1 MSTKYVYAFSEGN
14 ATMKNLL
21 GGKGANLSEMTKI
34 GLNVPQGF
42 IVTTESCNQYQV
54 NKQYPDGLWAQLK
67 DAMADIEKLTGKG
80 FGDAE
85 NPLLMSVRSGARVSM
100 PGMMDTVLNLGLNKD
115 TLEGLAAKSGDR
127 RFALDCYRR
136 LIQMYGDV
144 VLGVEMEH
152 FNEIL
157 EAKKQQKNVK
167 LDTELD
173 QAAMDELVNEFLG
186 LVKEKTG
193 NDFPSDP
200 DAQLDMAIKA
210 VFNSWDNKRARTYR
224 RLNGIPHDIGTAV
237 NVQIMVFG
245 NIGQASGTGV
255 AFTRNPATGEKEYYG
270 EYLMNAQGEDVVAGI
285 RTPKPVTEMAQEM
298 PSQYEDLK
306 KAYATLENH
315 YKDIQDFEFTIE
327 EGQLYLLQ
335 TRNGKRTAQAA
346 VKAAVDMMKEGYITK
361 EEAIMRVDPG
371 QLDQLLHPMFDPNA
385 ERQIIAKGLNASP
398 GAATGKVV
406 FDSDRAV
413 EMVENGKKVI
423 LVRTETSPEDIHGMD
438 ASEGILTARGGM
450 TSHAAVVARGMG
462 KSCVAGCDDISVN
475 EKECKFHVGD
485 ICVNEGDWLSIDG
498 SSGEVILGQVPTKE
512 AEIGADFKELMSWAD
527 EIRTLHVKTNAE
539 VPKDVQVAKDFGAE
553 GIGLARTE
561 HMFFGEDRLPWVQR
575 MVLATDEAER
585 KSALEK
591 LLPMQRQDF
600 EEIFTIMDNL
610 PVIIRLLD
618 PPLHEFL
625 PKEDEDIQALSQT
638 LGVPAGTIKNTV
650 EQLQEF
656 NPMLGFRGC
665 RLGIIYP
672 EINAMQARAIFEAG
686 MNVQAKG
693 IKPVIQIE
701 VPLVG
706 KVDEYIMIKEIIDGV
721 AKEMGIQDKLAYQ
734 VGTMIE
740 VPRAALTA
748 DTIAREAD
756 FISFGTNDLTQMTSG
771 FSRDDA
777 VKFLGSYVEKNIYSK
792 NPFETIDQE
801 GVGLLMKICVDKARQ
816 VKPDIEIGICG
827 EHGGEPESVKFCHR
841 IGLDDVSCSPFR
853 VPIARLAAAHAV
865 IEENKLKNS

>member
-1 MSTKYVYAFSEGN
+1 MSTKYIYMFSEGN
-14 ATMKNLL
+14 ATMKDQL
-21 GGKGANLSEMTKI
+21 GGKGANLAEMTNI
-34 GLNVPQGF
+34 GLKVPTGF
-42 IVTTESCNQYQV
+42 TVTTESCNLYQS
-54 NKQYPDGLWAQLK
+54 NDCQYPDGLWAQLK
-67 DAMADIEKLTGKG
+67 DAMAEIEKLTGKG

-100 PGMMDTVLNLGLNKD
+100 PGMMDTILNLGLNKE
-115 TLEGLAAKSGDR
+115 TVEGLAAKSGDR

-144 VLGVEMEH
+144 VLDVSMKHFEHALEVKKAQKGVE
-152 FNEIL
+152 
-157 EAKKQQKNVK
+157 
-167 LDTELD
+167 LDTDLNE
-173 QAAMDELVNEFLG
+173 AALDELVNEFLEI
-186 LVKEKTG
+186 VKEKTG
-193 NDFPSDP
+193 NDFPTDP
-200 DAQLDMAIKA
+200 DTQLDMAIKS
-210 VFNSWDNKRARTYR
+210 VFNSWNNKRARTYR
-224 RLNGIPHDIGTAV
+224 KLNGIPHDIGTAV
-237 NVQIMVFG
+237 NVQVMVFG
-245 NIGQASGTGV
+245 NIGQTSGTGV

-270 EYLMNAQGEDVVAGI
+270 EYLVNAQGEDVVAGI
-285 RTPKPVTEMAQEM
+285 RTPKLVTEMEQEM

-306 KAYATLENH
+306 EVYGILENH

-346 VKAAVDMMKEGYITK
+346 VKAAVDMHKEGFITK
-361 EEAIMRVDPG
+361 EEAIMRVEPD
-371 QLDQLLHPMFDPNA
+371 QLDQLLHPMFDPKA
-385 ERQIIAKGLNASP
+385 EKQIIAKGLNASP

-413 EMVENGKKVI
+413 DLMRNGEKTI
-423 LVRTETSPEDIHGMD
+423 LVRNETSPEDIHGMD

-462 KSCVAGCDDISVN
+462 KSCVAGCDDISVY
-475 EKECKFHVGD
+475 EKECQFTVGD

-498 SSGEVILGQVPTKE
+498 STGEVILGKVPTKE

-539 VPKDVQVAKDFGAE
+539 VPRDVQVAKDFGAE

-575 MVLATDEAER
+575 MVLATEDAER
-585 KSALEK
+585 KSALDK
-591 LLPMQRQDF
+591 LLPMQRHDF
-600 EEIFTIMDNL
+600 EKIFEIMDNL

-625 PKEDEDIQALSQT
+625 PKENEDIQTLSQT
-638 LGVPAGTIKNTV
+638 LGISTKEIKNIA
-650 EQLQEF
+650 ESLAEF

-701 VPLVG
+701 VPLIG
-706 KVDEYIMIKEIIDGV
+706 KVEEFIMIRKIIDGV
-721 AKEMGIQDKLAYQ
+721 AQEMGIQDKLAYQ

-748 DTIAREAD
+748 DEIAREAD
-756 FISFGTNDLTQMTSG
+756 FLSFGTNDLTQMTSG

-777 VKFLGSYVEKNIYSK
+777 GKFLGMYVEKKIYAK
-792 NPFETIDQE
+792 DPFQTIDQE

-816 VKPDIEIGICG
+816 AKPGIEIGICG

-853 VPIARLAAAHAV
+853 VPVARLAAAHAV
-865 IEENKLKNS
+865 IEGKLS

>member
-1 MSTKYVYAFSEGN
+1 MSSKYVYLFSEGN
-14 ATMKNLL
+14 ATMKDLL
-21 GGKGANLSEMTKI
+21 GGKGANLAEMTRI
-34 GLNVPQGF
+34 GLKVPQGF
-42 IVTTESCNQYQV
+42 TVTTESCNLYQEY
-54 NKQYPDGLWAQLK
+54 KQYPGELWQQVK
-67 DAMADIEKLTGKG
+67 DAMLEIEKLTGKG
-80 FGDAE
+80 FGNPD

-100 PGMMDTVLNLGLNKD
+100 PGMMDTILNLGLNKE

-136 LIQMYGDV
+136 LIQMFGDV
-144 VLGVEMEH
+144 VLDVDMENFEH
-152 FNEIL
+152 AL
-157 EAKKQQKNVK
+157 EAKKQQKGVE
-167 LDTELD
+167 LDTQLD
-173 QAAMDELVNEFLG
+173 EAAMDELVNEFLAI
-186 LVKEKTG
+186 VKEKSG

-200 DAQLDMAIKA
+200 EAQLDQAIKA
-210 VFNSWDNKRARTYR
+210 VFDSWDNKRARTYR
-224 RLNGIPHDIGTAV
+224 RLNGIPDDIGTAV
-237 NVQIMVFG
+237 NVQVMVFG
-245 NIGQASGTGV
+245 NFGQTSGTGV
-255 AFTRNPATGEKEYYG
+255 AFTRNPATGDKEYYG

-298 PSQYEDLK
+298 PAQYEELK
-306 KAYATLENH
+306 TAYANLETH

-327 EGQLYLLQ
+327 EGVLYLLQ

-346 VKAAVDMMKEGYITK
+346 VKAAVDFVKEGVISR
-361 EEAIMRVDPG
+361 EEAIMRVDPN

-385 ERQIIAKGLNASP
+385 EKQIIAKGLNASP
-398 GAATGKVV
+398 GAASGKVV
-406 FDSDRAV
+406 FDSDKAV
-413 EMVENGKKVI
+413 EMVEEGNKII
-423 LVRTETSPEDIHGMD
+423 LVRTETSPEDIHGMN

-462 KSCVAGCDDISVN
+462 KSCVAGCGDINVN
-475 EKECKFHVGD
+475 EKECQFFVGD
-485 ICVNEGDWLSIDG
+485 LCVKEGEWLSIDG
-498 SSGEVILGQVPTKE
+498 STGEVILGQVPTKE

-539 VPKDVQVAKDFGAE
+539 VPRDVQVAKDFGAE

-585 KSALEK
+585 ESALEK

-600 EEIFTIMDNL
+600 EEIFEIMDNL

-625 PKEDEDIQALSQT
+625 PKEDEDIQALSQI
-638 LGVPAGTIKNTV
+638 LGIPAEEIKKTA
-650 EQLQEF
+650 ESLAEF

-686 MNVQAKG
+686 MSVQAKG
-693 IKPVIQIE
+693 IKPIIQIE
-701 VPLVG
+701 IPLVG
-706 KVDEYIMIKEIIDGV
+706 KVNEFVMIRKIIDNV
-721 AKEMGIQDKLAYQ
+721 AHEMGIEGKLAYQ

-748 DTIAREAD
+748 DEIAKEAD
-756 FISFGTNDLTQMTSG
+756 FLSFGTNDLTQMTSG

-777 VKFLGSYVEKNIYSK
+777 VKFLGSYVDKKIYSK

-801 GVGLLMKICVDKARQ
+801 GVGMLMKICVDKARE
-816 VKPDIEIGICG
+816 VKPSIEIGICG
-827 EHGGEPESVKFCHR
+827 EHGGESESVKFCHR

-865 IEENKLKNS
+865 IEERN

>member
-21 GGKGANLSEMTKI
+21 GGKGANLSEMTRI

-42 IVTTESCNQYQV
+42 IVTTESCNLYQV
-54 NKQYPDGLWAQLK
+54 NKQYPDGLWAQVK
-67 DAMADIEKLTGKG
+67 DAMIEMEKLTGKG
-80 FGDAE
+80 FGNTE

-100 PGMMDTVLNLGLNKD
+100 PGMMDTVLNLGLNRD
-115 TLEGLAAKSGDR
+115 TLEGLAKKSGDR

-144 VLGVEMEH
+144 VLDVEMEH
-152 FNEIL
+152 FNEVL
-157 EAKKQQKNVK
+157 EAKKAQKGVT

-173 QAAMDELVNEFLG
+173 EAAMDELVNEFLS
-186 LVKEKTG
+186 LVKQKTG

-224 RLNGIPHDIGTAV
+224 KLNGIPHDIGTAV
-237 NVQIMVFG
+237 NVQVMVFG
-245 NIGQASGTGV
+245 NVGQNSGTGV
-255 AFTRNPATGEKEYYG
+255 AFTRNPSTGEKEYYG

-306 KAYATLENH
+306 KVYGILENH
-315 YKDIQDFEFTIE
+315 YKDIQDLEFTIE
-327 EGQLYLLQ
+327 EGTLYLLQ

-346 VKAAVDMMKEGYITK
+346 VKAAVDMHKEGFITR
-361 EEAIMRVDPG
+361 EEAIMRVDPN
-371 QLDQLLHPMFDPNA
+371 QLDQLLHPVFDPTA
-385 ERQIIAKGLNASP
+385 EKKVIAKGLNASP

-406 FDSDRAV
+406 FDSDKAV
-413 EMVENGKKVI
+413 EMVENGDKVI
-423 LVRTETSPEDIHGMD
+423 LVRTETSPEDIHGMF

-462 KSCVAGCDDISVN
+462 KSCVAGCDAITVS
-475 EKECKFHVGD
+475 EKECQFTIGD
-485 ICVNEGDWLSIDG
+485 ITVKEGDWLSIDG
-498 SSGEVILGQVPTKE
+498 SIGEVILGQVPTKE
-512 AEIGADFKELMSWAD
+512 AAIGADFKELMSWAD
-527 EIRTLHVKTNAE
+527 EIRTLHVKANAE
-539 VPKDVQVAKDFGAE
+539 VPRDVQVAKDFGAE

-575 MVLATDEAER
+575 MVLATQEEER

-591 LLPMQRQDF
+591 LLPMQRHDF
-600 EEIFTIMDNL
+600 EEIFTIMDKL

-638 LGVPAGTIKNTV
+638 LGIPAEEIKKTA
-650 EQLQEF
+650 ESLAEF

-693 IKPVIQIE
+693 IKPIIQIE

-706 KVDEYIMIKEIIDGV
+706 KIDEFILIRDIIHGV
-721 AKEMGIQDKLAYQ
+721 AKEMGIQGKLEYQ

-748 DTIAREAD
+748 DEIAREAD

-777 VKFLGSYVEKNIYSK
+777 VKFLGAYVDKNIYSK

-865 IEENKLKNS
+865 IEEKLN

>member
-1 MSTKYVYAFSEGN
+1 MSTKYVYAFSEGD

-21 GGKGANLSEMTKI
+21 GGKGANLAEMTKI
-34 GLNVPQGF
+34 GLKVPTGF
-42 IVTTESCNQYQV
+42 TVTTESCNLYQD
-54 NKQYPDGLWAQLK
+54 NNCQYPEGLWAQLK
-67 DAMADIEKLTGKG
+67 DAMLETEKLTGKG

-100 PGMMDTVLNLGLNKD
+100 PGMMDTILNLGLNQE
-115 TLEGLAAKSGDR
+115 TVEGLAVKSGDR

-144 VLGVEMEH
+144 VLDVSMKNFEH
-152 FNEIL
+152 AL
-157 EAKKQQKNVK
+157 EAKKTQKGVE
-167 LDTELD
+167 LDTDLD
-173 QAAMDELVNEFLG
+173 EAALDELVNEFLG
-186 LVKEKTG
+186 IVKEKTG
-193 NDFPSDP
+193 NDFPADP
-200 DAQLDMAIKA
+200 DTQLDMAIKS
-210 VFNSWDNKRARTYR
+210 VFDSWNNKRARIYR
-224 RLNGIPHDIGTAV
+224 KLNNIPHDIGTAV
-237 NVQIMVFG
+237 NVQVMVFG
-245 NIGQASGTGV
+245 NIGHDSGTGV

-270 EYLMNAQGEDVVAGI
+270 EYLMDAQGEDVVAGI

-298 PSQYEDLK
+298 PSQYEELK
-306 KAYATLENH
+306 KVYGILENH

-327 EGQLYLLQ
+327 EGTLYLLQ

-361 EEAIMRVDPG
+361 EEAIMRVDPN
-371 QLDQLLHPMFDPNA
+371 QLDQLLHPVFDPSA
-385 ERQIIAKGLNASP
+385 EKQVIAKGLNASP

-406 FDSDRAV
+406 FDSDKAV
-413 EMVENGKKVI
+413 EMVENGEAVI
-423 LVRTETSPEDIHGMD
+423 LVRTETSPEDIHGMFV
-438 ASEGILTARGGM
+438 SEGILTARGGM

-462 KSCVAGCDDISVN
+462 KSCVAGCDAIHVD
-475 EKECKFHVGD
+475 EKECKFTVGD
-485 ICVNEGDWLSIDG
+485 ITVKEGDWLSIDG
-498 SSGEVILGQVPTKE
+498 SIGEVILGQVPTKE
-512 AEIGADFKELMSWAD
+512 AAIGADFKELMSWAD

-539 VPKDVQVAKDFGAE
+539 VPRDVQVAKDFGAE

-561 HMFFGEDRLPWVQR
+561 HMFFGDDRLPWIQR
-575 MVLATDEAER
+575 MVLATDETER
-585 KSALEK
+585 KAALDK
-591 LLPMQRQDF
+591 LLPMQRHDF
-600 EEIFTIMDNL
+600 EEVFTIMDKL

-638 LGVPAGTIKNTV
+638 LGISAEEIKKTA
-650 EQLQEF
+650 ESLAEF

-693 IKPVIQIE
+693 INPIIQIE

-706 KVDEYIMIKEIIDGV
+706 KIDEFILIRKIIDGV
-721 AKEMGIQDKLAYQ
+721 AQEMGIKDKLPYQ

-748 DTIAREAD
+748 DEIAREAD
-756 FISFGTNDLTQMTSG
+756 FLSFGTNDLTQMTSG

-777 VKFLGSYVEKNIYSK
+777 VKFLGAYVDKNIYSK

-853 VPIARLAAAHAV
+853 VPVARLAAAHAV
-865 IEENKLKNS
+865 IEGKSK

>member
-1 MSTKYVYAFSEGN
+1 MFTKYVYAFSEGD
-14 ATMKNLL
+14 ATMKHLL
-21 GGKGANLSEMTKI
+21 GGKGANLAEMTKI
-34 GLNVPQGF
+34 GLKVPPGF
-42 IVTTESCNQYQV
+42 TVTTESCNLYQA
-54 NKQYPDGLWAQLK
+54 NNCQYPEGLWAQLK
-67 DAMADIEKLTGKG
+67 DAMVETEKLTGKG

-100 PGMMDTVLNLGLNKD
+100 PGMMDTILNLGLNQE
-115 TLEGLAAKSGDR
+115 TVEGLAARSGDR

-144 VLGVEMEH
+144 VLDVSMKYFEH
-152 FNEIL
+152 AL
-157 EAKKQQKNVK
+157 EAKKIQKGVE

-173 QAAMDELVNEFLG
+173 EAALNELVNEFLKI
-186 LVKEKTG
+186 VKEKTG
-193 NDFPSDP
+193 SDFPADP
-200 DAQLDMAIKA
+200 ETQLDMAIKS
-210 VFNSWDNKRARTYR
+210 VFDSWNNKRARTYR
-224 RLNGIPHDIGTAV
+224 KLNGIPHDIGTAV
-237 NVQIMVFG
+237 NVQVMVFG
-245 NIGQASGTGV
+245 NIGQDSGTGV

-285 RTPKPVTEMAQEM
+285 RTPKPVTEMELEM
-298 PSQYEDLK
+298 PSQYEELK
-306 KAYATLENH
+306 EVYGILENH

-327 EGQLYLLQ
+327 EGTLYLLQ

-346 VKAAVDMMKEGYITK
+346 VKAAVDMMKEGFITK
-361 EEAIMRVDPG
+361 EEAIMRVDPN
-371 QLDQLLHPMFDPNA
+371 QLDQLLHPVFDPNA
-385 ERQIIAKGLNASP
+385 EKQVIAKGLNASP

-406 FDSDRAV
+406 FDSNKAV
-413 EMVENGKKVI
+413 EMVDSGDKVI
-423 LVRTETSPEDIHGMD
+423 LVRTETSPEDIHGMF

-462 KSCVAGCDDISVN
+462 KSCVAGCDTIHVD
-475 EKECKFHVGD
+475 EKECQFTVGD
-485 ICVNEGDWLSIDG
+485 ITVKEGDWLSIDG
-498 SSGEVILGQVPTKE
+498 SIGEVILGQVQTKE
-512 AEIGADFKELMSWAD
+512 AAIGADFKELMSWAD
-527 EIRTLHVKTNAE
+527 EMRTLHVKTNAE
-539 VPKDVQVAKDFGAE
+539 VPRDVQIAKDFGAE

-561 HMFFGEDRLPWVQR
+561 HMFFGDDRLPWIQR
-575 MVLATDEAER
+575 MVLATDETER
-585 KSALEK
+585 KAALDK
-591 LLPMQRQDF
+591 LLPMQRHDF
-600 EEIFTIMDNL
+600 EEVFTIMDKL

-638 LGVPAGTIKNTV
+638 LGISPEEIKKTA
-650 EQLQEF
+650 ESLAEF

-693 IKPVIQIE
+693 INPIIQIE

-706 KVDEYIMIKEIIDGV
+706 KVDEFIIIRDIIHGI
-721 AKEMGIQDKLAYQ
+721 AQEMGIQDKLAYQ

-748 DTIAREAD
+748 DEIAREAD
-756 FISFGTNDLTQMTSG
+756 FLSFGTNDLTQMTSG

-777 VKFLGSYVEKNIYSK
+777 VKFLGTYVDKNIYAK

-865 IEENKLKNS
+865 IEEKLK